1 MQAAFGGGAMTAE
14 WAAVI
19 IAIVVASG
27 TCANVFIALSI
38 RNSVLG
44 LKLWCGD
51 KFVSKE
57 EMSVYLSPIKDSI
70 QMIGSGRRLQGLDP
84 EHIPVKHK

>member
-1 MQAAFGGGAMTAE
+1 VTAE

-19 IAIVVASG
+19 IAIVVAAG

-44 LKLWCGD
+44 LKLWASD
-51 KFVSKE
+51 KFVSKDD
-57 EMSVYLSPIKDSI
+57 MTSYLAPIKDSI
-70 QMIGSGRRLQGLDP
+70 QMVGSGRRLQGLDP
-84 EHIPVKHK
+84 DHAPAKAHR